1 MNDALAHSRLTH
13 VLLTG
18 VAALALG
25 YPETLLECGPR
36 GQHPHMLSFSMRE
49 VEQATPGLLHI
60 GRVSRVRR
68 RIIEVFQ
75 ADRHQIPTGT
85 FRMRVAIDQLPKAG
99 TVIRLT

>member
-18 VAALALG
+18 VSALPWAT
-25 YPETLLECGPR
+25 PDTPWVWPR
-36 GQHPHMLSFSMRE
+36 VQHPRMSSFSMRE
-49 VEQATPGLLHI
+49 AEQTTPGLLHI
-60 GRVSRVRR
+60 GRVGRVRR

-85 FRMRVAIDQLPKAG
+85 FRTRVAIDQLPEAG
-99 TVIRLT
+99 TVIRLA